1 MSHSK
6 EEKTDNDGGDFCR
19 AIKGNAGGEEDTVSF
34 YYSVE
39 IIWGDS
45 LPSGVHFFVIVFT
58 YVH

>member
-34 YYSVE
+34 YY
-39 IIWGDS
+39 
-45 LPSGVHFFVIVFT
+45 
-58 YVH
+58 